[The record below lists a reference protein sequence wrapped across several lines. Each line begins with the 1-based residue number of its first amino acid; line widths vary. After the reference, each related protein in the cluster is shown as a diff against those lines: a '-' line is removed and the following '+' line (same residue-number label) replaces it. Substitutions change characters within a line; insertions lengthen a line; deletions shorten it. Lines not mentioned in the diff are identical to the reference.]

1 MASRDTPSSKNLQR
15 SPRMTQEG
23 TKQRE
28 GRMGTHQEQ
37 MQLWDIAL
45 EEESSYCTMRLLLE
59 SK

>member
-1 MASRDTPSSKNLQR
+1 
-15 SPRMTQEG
+15 MTQEG